1 MVSWRVSKLVAAIDT
16 PKATAV
22 RETIDLLT
30 YYLFKYNIRV
40 IKNFIIFHY
49 IERDTFS
56 YILKNLIKMALIK
69 SIVIYIA
76 TLPQIMKK
84 KYHFNFHVHFS
95 SELS

>member
-40 IKNFIIFHY
+40 IKKLYNISLYWKRHVFIYFKEIDQNGIDKEHRHLY
-49 IERDTFS
+49 C
-56 YILKNLIKMALIK
+56 
-69 SIVIYIA
+69 
-76 TLPQIMKK
+76 
-84 KYHFNFHVHFS
+84 HFAPNYEEKVS
-95 SELS
+95 L